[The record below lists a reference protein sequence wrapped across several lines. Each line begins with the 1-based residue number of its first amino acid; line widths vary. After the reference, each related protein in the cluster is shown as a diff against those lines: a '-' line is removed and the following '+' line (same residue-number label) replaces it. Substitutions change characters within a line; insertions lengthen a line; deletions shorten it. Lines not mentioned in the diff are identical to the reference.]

1 LIKKPLINN
10 QIRARKVRLIDERG
24 QNQGIFSLE
33 EALKMAKEKN
43 LDLIQVTEKADPPV
57 CKLGNYGKFIYS
69 LQKKERRGREG
80 KKVGELRVVRIGFN
94 ISPHDLE
101 TKAKQA
107 ERFLKEG
114 CPLRLEMILRG
125 REKALAD
132 FGKEKI
138 EKLIET
144 LNQRI
149 PLKIEREIKKEP
161 RGFTVI
167 IKKQ

>member
-1 LIKKPLINN
+1 MIKKPLINN
-10 QIRARKVRLIDERG
+10 QIRARKVRLIDEKG

-107 ERFLKEG
+107 EKFLKEG

-138 EKLIET
+138 EKLIEI

>member
-1 LIKKPLINN
+1 
-10 QIRARKVRLIDERG
+10 
-24 QNQGIFSLE
+24 
-33 EALKMAKEKN
+33 MAKEKN

-57 CKLGNYGKFIYS
+57 CKLENYGKFIYS
-69 LQKKERRGREG
+69 LQKKEKKGKEG

>member
-1 LIKKPLINN
+1 MIKKPLINN
-10 QIRARKVRLIDERG
+10 QIRARKVRLIDEKG

-138 EKLIET
+138 EKLIEI

>member
-10 QIRARKVRLIDERG
+10 QIRARKVRLIDEKG

-138 EKLIET
+138 EKLIEI

>member
-1 LIKKPLINN
+1 MIKKPLINN

-138 EKLIET
+138 EKLIEI